1 MVIIYLASEAVAQS
15 CFVVN
20 FAKFL
25 RASFSQNFSG
35 PLFLRVLW
43 ISEGMY
49 SRSSHQWCSVK
60 KLLRLSLFFIRLQ
73 ARPATLSKKTPKKV
87 FFYEYCKTFKNTY
100 FVIEKKIF
108 FEKIFV
114 FLQNI
119 YYLQKKS
126 FYMEKQVL

>member
-1 MVIIYLASEAVAQS
+1 M
-15 CFVVN
+15 N

-25 RASFSQNFSG
+25 RTPFSQNFSG

-100 FVIEKKIF
+100 FVVEKKF
-108 FEKIFV
+108 FFLKKYLC

-119 YYLQKKS
+119 HYLQKKMFLYGKKVLIKKF
-126 FYMEKQVL
+126 FY